1 MVQTA
6 DAGPSLEPEERGP
19 DAAAALARAWDL
31 KQQCYAAWTSAPQRA
46 AEAAA
51 DLQQLADAWPGLDEV
66 QALARWTA
74 GVVRLNQGRMAEAV
88 AQLDA
93 AAALWQRL
101 GRPLEAAQTQVP
113 KVMALSMLGQHDQ
126 AEACGAA
133 ARQVFVSLGDLAAAS
148 RLSLNLGSM
157 HMRRDDHADA
167 ARHYRQAAVLFAR
180 ARDTEHSVM
189 ADIGLGDALS
199 AQADF
204 DEAARIYSRARMRA
218 GQHGLP
224 LMQALADESMALLDL
239 ARGHYDA
246 ALAGLERAR
255 RSYAQLALPQH
266 SAIAEKQLADAY
278 LALHLLPEA
287 LALYDRALAAMAAL
301 DMPDDRAW
309 TALQRG
315 RALSGLGQP
324 ALAAQALAEA
334 ATQFAAQASVP
345 GQAAVALAQAEL
357 ALDRAAALAPTRP
370 VGQGTVPAGD
380 AGAAPAAQAQGHAAQ
395 AAVLFTQ
402 AGQPEGAVRAALVEA
417 DALLRQGDAG
427 AARVLYARSLRQAQA
442 LHARGLQIRGQ
453 AGVGLAALAQGD
465 DGAAA
470 RALQA
475 AVERFESQWRA
486 LPGDELRG
494 AFFADHLAPYQG
506 LLALALQAHDAQPG
520 NATASRVLQRLDS
533 VRARALAERLR
544 AGAAPGDDAEAD
556 ALRARLQW
564 LHRRLQRQADEGSPT
579 ASLTETLH
587 RAERDLLEQVRRQRL
602 ARPVVPGA
610 PRGHLSVPALRA
622 ALQPADALV
631 VQARLGDELL
641 VCIVRRRGVQV
652 LRRVASVEAV
662 QAAWR
667 LARFQLD
674 ALRHGAA
681 PLQDQLP
688 LLERRVQQRL
698 QALHALVWAPL
709 ADALTDA
716 RRVLLVPAE
725 GLAGLPFAAL
735 HDGLT
740 CLAQRHLLAQAPSV
754 QVALHGLQRPPVPPT
769 RVLALGES
777 SRLPH
782 AGAEAAQV
790 AALFPQ
796 GQAFTGADA
805 SLAVLQQH
813 AAEADVLHLAC
824 HAQFRGDNPMFSAL
838 HLHDGPLTAERAE
851 ALRLRAGTVVLSAC
865 ETGLAGQAGRDE
877 QVGLVR
883 AFLVAGAARV
893 LASLWPVDDAITAVF
908 MDHFY
913 RGLQRG
919 LSPAQALGNAQTAV
933 MCRHPHPAFWSGFV
947 LFGGW

>member
-1 MVQTA
+1 MVREA
-6 DAGPSLEPEERGP
+6 DGGSPVLAPPAHG
-19 DAAAALARAWDL
+19 DAAGALARAWDL
-31 KQQCYAAWTSAPQRA
+31 KQQCYAAWTSEPQRA
-46 AEAAA
+46 AQAA
-51 DLQQLADAWPGLDEV
+51 DALRQLADAWPALDEV
-66 QALARWTA
+66 QALALWTA
-74 GVVRLNQGRMAEAV
+74 GVVRLNLGRMADAV

-93 AAALWQRL
+93 SAAVWQRL

-113 KVMALSMLGQHDQ
+113 KVMALSMLGHHDQ
-126 AEACGAA
+126 AVACGAA
-133 ARQVFVSLGDLAAAS
+133 ARQTFVSLGDLAAAS

-157 HMRRDDHADA
+157 HMRRDDYADA

-224 LMQALADESMALLDL
+224 LMQALADESMALLEL
-239 ARGHYDA
+239 ARGAYDA

-278 LALHLLPEA
+278 LALRLLPEA
-287 LALYDRALAAMAAL
+287 LALYDRALPSMAAL

-315 RALSGLGQP
+315 RTLSGLAQP

-334 ATQFAAQASVP
+334 AVQFAAQGSVP

-357 ALDRAAALAPTRP
+357 ALDRAAALAPATP
-370 VGQGTVPAGD
+370 GSAQADGLALTQAT
-380 AGAAPAAQAQGHAAQ
+380 AAQAHAAQ
-395 AAVLFTQ
+395 AAALFQ
-402 AGQPEGAVRAALVEA
+402 DAGQPEGAVRAGVLQAA
-417 DALLRQGDAG
+417 ALLRLGDA
-427 AARVLYARSLRQAQA
+427 ASARVLYARGLRQAQT
-442 LHARGLQIRGQ
+442 LHARGLQIRCQ

-506 LLALALQAHDAQPG
+506 LLALALKAHDAQPG
-520 NATASRVLQRLDS
+520 AATAARVLQRLDS

-544 AGAAPGDDAEAD
+544 AGAVPGDDTVAD
-556 ALRARLQW
+556 DLRARLQW
-564 LHRRLQRQADEGSPT
+564 LHRRLQRQADEGSPSAT
-579 ASLTETLH
+579 LTEALH
-587 RAERDLLEQVRRQRL
+587 RAERDLLEQARRQRL
-602 ARPVVPGA
+602 ARPAAAGTT
-610 PRGHLSVPALRA
+610 RSGLSVPALRA

-631 VQARLGDELL
+631 VQARVGDELL
-641 VCIVRRRGVQV
+641 VCIVRRGGVQV
-652 LRRVASVEAV
+652 LRRMASFDAV
-662 QAAWR
+662 LAAWR

-681 PLQDQLP
+681 PLMAHLP
-688 LLERRVQQRL
+688 VLERRAQQRL
-698 QALHALVWAPL
+698 QALHDLVWAPL
-709 ADALTDA
+709 ADTLTDA

-740 CLAQRHLLAQAPSV
+740 SLAQRHQLAQAPSV
-754 QVALHGLQRPPVPPT
+754 QVALHGLQRPPVLPQ
-769 RVLALGES
+769 RVVALGES

-790 AALFPQ
+790 AGMFAQ

-805 SLAVLQQH
+805 TLAVLQQH

-851 ALRLRAGTVVLSAC
+851 ALRLRAGVVVLSAC
-865 ETGLAGQAGRDE
+865 ETGLAGQTGGDE

-913 RGLQRG
+913 RALQRG
-919 LSPAQALGNAQTAV
+919 LSPAQALGEAQTAV

>member
-1 MVQTA
+1 MVPAAVDAHPAATDAVTA
-6 DAGPSLEPEERGP
+6 DAV
-19 DAAAALARAWDL
+19 ARAWGL
-31 KQQCYAAWTSAPQRA
+31 KQQCYAAWTSEPQRA
-46 AEAAA
+46 AQAA
-51 DLQQLADAWPGLDEV
+51 DALRQLADAWPALDEV
-66 QALARWTA
+66 QALAHWTA
-74 GVVRLNQGRMAEAV
+74 GVVCLNLGRMADAV

-93 AAALWQRL
+93 SAGLWQRL

-113 KVMALSMLGQHDQ
+113 KVMALSMLGHHDQ
-126 AEACGAA
+126 AVACGAA
-133 ARQVFVSLGDLAAAS
+133 ARQTFVSLGDLAAAS

-157 HMRRDDHADA
+157 HMRRDDYADA

-239 ARGHYDA
+239 ARGSYDA

-278 LALHLLPEA
+278 LALRLLPEA
-287 LALYDRALAAMAAL
+287 LALYDTTLQSMAAL

-315 RALSGLGQP
+315 RTLSGLAQP

-334 ATQFAAQASVP
+334 AAQFAAQGSVP

-357 ALDRAAALAPTRP
+357 ALDRAAALAAGPRS
-370 VGQGTVPAGD
+370 PAD
-380 AGAAPAAQAQGHAAQ
+380 ATDAAAQASAAQAHAAQ
-395 AAVLFTQ
+395 AAALYQ
-402 AGQPEGAVRAALVEA
+402 AAGQPEGAVRAAVLQA
-417 DALLRQGDAG
+417 TATLRLGDAG
-427 AARVLYARSLRQAQA
+427 AARVQYARCLRQAQA
-442 LHARGLQIRGQ
+442 LHARGLQIRCQ
-453 AGVGLAALAQGD
+453 AGVGLAALAEGD
-465 DGAAA
+465 DGAAG
-470 RALQA
+470 RALQT

-506 LLALALQAHDAQPG
+506 LLALALKAHDAQPG
-520 NATASRVLQRLDS
+520 PATAARVLQRLDS

-544 AGAAPGDDAEAD
+544 AGALPGDDTVAD
-556 ALRARLQW
+556 DLRARLQW
-564 LHRRLQRQADEGSPT
+564 LHRRLQRQADEGQPSAT
-579 ASLTETLH
+579 LTEALH
-587 RAERDLLEQVRRQRL
+587 RAERDLLEQTRRQRL
-602 ARPVVPGA
+602 AVPAAPGA
-610 PRGHLSVPALRA
+610 ARSGLSVPALRA

-641 VCIVRRRGVQV
+641 VCIVRRQGVQV
-652 LRRVASVEAV
+652 LRRVASFDAV
-662 QAAWR
+662 LAAWR

-681 PLQDQLP
+681 PLQAHLP
-688 LLERRVQQRL
+688 VLERRAQQRL

-740 CLAQRHLLAQAPSV
+740 SLAQRHLLAQAPSV
-754 QVALHGLQRPPVPPT
+754 QVALRGLQRPPVAPQ
-769 RVLALGES
+769 RVLAIGES

-782 AGAEAAQV
+782 AGAEATQV
-790 AALFPQ
+790 AGLFAE
-796 GQAFTGADA
+796 GQACTGPQAT
-805 SLAVLQQH
+805 LATLQQH
-813 AAEADVLHLAC
+813 AADADVLHLAC
-824 HAQFRGDNPMFSAL
+824 HAQFRADNPMFSAL
-838 HLHDGPLTAERAE
+838 HLSDGLLTAERAE
-851 ALRLRAGTVVLSAC
+851 ALHLRPGVVVLSAC
-865 ETGLAGQAGRDE
+865 ETGLAGQTGGDE

-883 AFLVAGAARV
+883 AFLVAGASRV
-893 LASLWPVDDAITAVF
+893 LASLWPVDDAVTAFF

-913 RGLQRG
+913 RALQRG
-919 LSPAQALGNAQTAV
+919 LTPAQALGDAQTAV

>member
-1 MVQTA
+1 MVRVA
-6 DAGPSLEPEERGP
+6 DGGQAGQVQPG
-19 DAAAALARAWDL
+19 AAAVAEALASAWDL
-31 KQQCYAAWTSAPQRA
+31 KQQCYAAWTSDPQRA
-46 AEAAA
+46 AQAA
-51 DLQQLADAWPGLDEV
+51 DSLRQLADAWPALDEV
-66 QALARWTA
+66 AALAHWTA
-74 GVVRLNQGRMAEAV
+74 GVVRLNLGRMADAVVQLEAS
-88 AQLDA
+88 AG
-93 AAALWQRL
+93 LWQRL

-113 KVMALSMLGQHDQ
+113 KVMALSMLGHHDQ
-126 AEACGAA
+126 AVACGAA
-133 ARQVFVSLGDLAAAS
+133 ARQTFVSLGDLAAAS

-157 HMRRDDHADA
+157 HMRRDDYADA

-278 LALHLLPEA
+278 LALRLLPEA
-287 LALYDRALAAMAAL
+287 LALYDNTLQSMVAL

-315 RALSGLGQP
+315 RTLSGLARP

-334 ATQFAAQASVP
+334 AAQFAAQGSVP

-357 ALDRAAALAPTRP
+357 ALDRAAALAASPRA
-370 VGQGTVPAGD
+370 PAG
-380 AGAAPAAQAQGHAAQ
+380 AGEATEASQAKVAQDHAAQ
-395 AAVLFTQ
+395 AAALYQ
-402 AGQPEGAVRAALVEA
+402 AAGQPEGAVRAAVLQA
-417 DALLRQGDAG
+417 TATLRLGDAG
-427 AARVLYARSLRQAQA
+427 TARVQYARCLRQAQA
-442 LHARGLQIRGQ
+442 LHARGLQIRCQ
-453 AGVGLAALAQGD
+453 AGVGLAALAEGD

-470 RALQA
+470 RALQV
-475 AVERFESQWRA
+475 AVDRFESQWRA

-506 LLALALQAHDAQPG
+506 LLALALKAHDSEPG
-520 NATASRVLQRLDS
+520 AATAARVLQRLDS

-544 AGAAPGDDAEAD
+544 AGAAPGDDTVAD
-556 ALRARLQW
+556 DLRARLQW
-564 LHRRLQRQADEGSPT
+564 LHRRLQRQADEGQPSAT
-579 ASLTETLH
+579 LTEALH
-587 RAERDLLEQVRRQRL
+587 RAERDLLEQTRRQRL
-602 ARPVVPGA
+602 ARPAAPGA
-610 PRGHLSVPALRA
+610 PRSGLSVPALRA
-622 ALQPADALV
+622 AMQPADALV

-641 VCIVRRRGVQV
+641 VCIVRRQGVQV
-652 LRRVASVEAV
+652 LRRVASFDAV
-662 QAAWR
+662 LAAWR
-667 LARFQLD
+667 LAQFQLD

-681 PLQDQLP
+681 PLQAHLP
-688 LLERRVQQRL
+688 VLERRAQQRL

-740 CLAQRHLLAQAPSV
+740 SLAQRHLLAQAPSV
-754 QVALHGLQRPPVPPT
+754 QVALRGLQRPPVAPQ
-769 RVLALGES
+769 RVLAIGES

-782 AGAEAAQV
+782 AGAEAIQV
-790 AALFPQ
+790 AGLFAE
-796 GQAFTGADA
+796 GQACTGP
-805 SLAVLQQH
+805 LATLATLQQH
-813 AAEADVLHLAC
+813 AADADVLHLAC
-824 HAQFRGDNPMFSAL
+824 HAQFRADNPMFSAL
-838 HLHDGPLTAERAE
+838 HLQDGPLTAEHAE
-851 ALRLRAGTVVLSAC
+851 ALRLRPGVVVLSAC
-865 ETGLAGQAGRDE
+865 ETGLAGQTGGDE

-893 LASLWPVDDAITAVF
+893 LASLWPVDDAVTAF
-908 MDHFY
+908 LMDHFY
-913 RGLQRG
+913 RALQRG
-919 LSPAQALGNAQTAV
+919 LTPAQALGDAQTAV

>member
-1 MVQTA
+1 MLSPA
-6 DAGPSLEPEERGP
+6 LDAGTPARP
-19 DAAAALARAWDL
+19 DVLAASGRAGDALARAWAL
-31 KQQCYAAWTSAPQRA
+31 KQQCYATWTSEPQRA
-46 AEAAA
+46 AQAA
-51 DLQQLADAWPGLDEV
+51 DALDQLASAWPTLAEV

-88 AQLDA
+88 GLLDES
-93 AAALWQRL
+93 AALWQQQ

-126 AEACGAA
+126 AVACGAEA
-133 ARQVFVSLGDLAAAS
+133 SQTFVALGDLAAAS
-148 RLSLNLGSM
+148 RLRLNLGSM
-157 HMRRDDHADA
+157 HMRRDDYTAA

-204 DEAARIYSRARMRA
+204 AEAGRIYSRARMRA

-239 ARGHYDA
+239 ARGAYDA

-255 RSYAQLALPQH
+255 RSYARLALPQH
-266 SAIAEKQLADAY
+266 GAIAEKQLADAY
-278 LALHLLPEA
+278 LALRLLPEA
-287 LALYDRALAAMAAL
+287 LALYDSSLLAMAAL

-315 RALSGLGQP
+315 RALSGLAQP
-324 ALAAQALAEA
+324 QQAAQALAEA
-334 ATQFAAQASVP
+334 AAQFEAQGAVP

-357 ALDRAAALAPTRP
+357 VLERS
-370 VGQGTVPAGD
+370 AGD
-380 AGAAPAAQAQGHAAQ
+380 APGTGQDSMLAHDHAAR
-395 AAVLFTQ
+395 AAMLYQQ
-402 AGQPEGAVRAALVEA
+402 AGLPEGAVRARMVQAA
-417 DALLRQGDAG
+417 ALLRRGDAA
-427 AARVLYARSLRQAQA
+427 AARVLYSGGLRQAQA
-442 LHARGLQIRGQ
+442 LHARGLQIRCQ
-453 AGVGLAALAQGD
+453 AGVGLAALAEGD

-470 RALQA
+470 RALQV

-506 LLALALQAHDAQPG
+506 LLALALKAHDQHPTQ
-520 NATASRVLQRLDS
+520 ATAARVLQRMDS

-544 AGAAPGDDAEAD
+544 QGAAPGDDAVAD
-556 ALRARLQW
+556 DLRTRLQW
-564 LHRRLQRQADEGSPT
+564 LHRRLQRQADEGSPSAT
-579 ASLTETLH
+579 LTEALH
-587 RAERDLLEQVRRQRL
+587 RAERDLLEQLRRQRL
-602 ARPVVPGA
+602 AQPVAHVGA
-610 PRGHLSVPALRA
+610 RGGFSLPLLRA
-622 ALQPADALV
+622 ALQPGDALV

-641 VCIVRRRGVQV
+641 ACIVRKQGVQV
-652 LRRVASVEAV
+652 LRHVASFDAV
-662 QAAWR
+662 LAAWR

-681 PLQDQLP
+681 PLQAHLP
-688 LLERRVQQRL
+688 VLARRAQQRL
-698 QALHALVWAPL
+698 QDLHALLWAPL
-709 ADALTDA
+709 AEALTDA
-716 RRVLLVPAE
+716 HRLLVVPAE

-740 CLAQRHLLAQAPSV
+740 SLAQRHLLAQAPSV
-754 QVALHGLQRPPVPPT
+754 QVALRGLQRPAVAAQQ
-769 RVLALGES
+769 VVAVGEC

-782 AGAEAAQV
+782 AGAEAGRV
-790 AALFPQ
+790 AALFAQ
-796 GQAFTGADA
+796 GRALTGADA
-805 SLAVLQQH
+805 TLAALQQH
-813 AAEADVLHLAC
+813 AGSADVLHLAC
-824 HAQFRGDNPMFSAL
+824 HAQFRHDNPMFSAL
-838 HLHDGPLTAERAE
+838 HLLDGPLTAEQAE
-851 ALRLRAGTVVLSAC
+851 GLALRPGVVVLSAC
-865 ETGLAGQAGRDE
+865 ETGLAGQTGGHE

-893 LASLWPVDDAITAVF
+893 LASLWPVDDAVTAVF

-913 RGLQRG
+913 RALQRG
-919 LSPAQALGNAQTAV
+919 LAPAQALGDAQTAV
-933 MCRHPHPAFWSGFV
+933 ACQHPHPAFWAGFV